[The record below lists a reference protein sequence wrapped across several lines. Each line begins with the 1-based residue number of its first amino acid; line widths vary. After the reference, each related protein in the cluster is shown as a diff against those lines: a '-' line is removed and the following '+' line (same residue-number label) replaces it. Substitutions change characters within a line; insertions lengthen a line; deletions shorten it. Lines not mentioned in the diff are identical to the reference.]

1 MKKGKVFISSTI
13 YDFKDLRSAIKYWLS
28 ELGYEV
34 YMSEYSDFPRNAE
47 DNSYQTCLSTIEQCD
62 WFILLIGNRVG
73 GKIHDDISDQIISI
87 TRKEYRVAYDLFKK
101 GKIKKVIS
109 FIRKDVWTAKEER
122 NSLCNA
128 TDNEDLANIIKS
140 TPSKHAYEPSEI
152 FSFIDEVRRIDDMA
166 NANKGKT
173 EYPKNNWINLFDN
186 FTEIVD
192 TLKIE
197 LNLSNNFSTLIWNA
211 NITEEIKQNLK
222 RLVVKNSSGTFGF
235 YSTITAIRDKCIEQ
249 LRENGKSHV
258 MLSYNDCAVI
268 GGTFIVNIILKSH
281 ILKESLLEGHFLE
294 YNATINKY
302 ETNYL
307 YKQVSLLIDLIEK
320 NNESHQ
326 FFMDAHVYIATEHDN
341 HKYNKDEIIR
351 IEYTKIAPILMEHDQ
366 LSNILNLSIY
376 VLKSI
381 NSDCYVDTPQLYPIR
396 LYDNFNTMPDDKKE
410 LFNSYD
416 EFYGKEISDEDVDK
430 LLEILTGNSDSMFNK
445 NES

>member
-47 DNSYQTCLSTIEQCD
+47 DNSYKTCLSTIEQCD
-62 WFILLIGNRVG
+62 WFILLIGDRVG
-73 GKIHDDISDQIISI
+73 GKIHDDISGQTISI
-87 TRKEYRVAYDLFKK
+87 TRKEYRTAYNLFIK

-109 FIRKDVWTAKEER
+109 FIRKDVWTAKQER
-122 NSLCNA
+122 NSLCKA
-128 TDNEDLANIIKS
+128 TGNEDLANI
-140 TPSKHAYEPSEI
+140 PSKHADDPSEI

-166 NANKGKT
+166 DANKGKT
-173 EYPKNNWINLFDN
+173 EYPKNNWINLFNN

-197 LNLSNNFSTLIWNA
+197 LNLYNNISTLIWNA

-222 RLVVKNSSGTFGF
+222 NLVVKNSFGTFELF
-235 YSTITAIRDKCIEQ
+235 STITAIRDKCIQQ
-249 LRENGKSHV
+249 LRGNGKSHV
-258 MLSYNDCAVI
+258 MLSYNDCDVI
-268 GGTFIVNIILKSH
+268 CGTFIVNIILKSH

-294 YNATINKY
+294 YNATTNKY
-302 ETNYL
+302 ETNCL
-307 YKQVSLLIDLIEK
+307 YKKVSLLIDLIEK

-326 FFMDAHVYIATEHDN
+326 FFMDAYVYIAKEHDN

-351 IEYTKIAPILMEHDQ
+351 IEYTKIAPILIKHDQ

-381 NSDCYVDTPQLYPIR
+381 NSDCCFDTPQLYPIR

-416 EFYGKEISDEDVDK
+416 EFYGKEISDKEVEN
-430 LLEILTGNSDSMFNK
+430 LLEYLSKDNDGLGDK
-445 NES
+445 NET